1 MKLMLKEGLVHVV
14 ENDGLY
20 NNNIEAEVQA
30 PGFEAFAIEYKIN
43 DSEYKKVENHIMVIP
58 KELLKATRMKLV
70 FRAIKDKDIKYFESD
85 AIPLT
90 QAVVFGGTIDTYY
103 PKIIREVL
111 RNIEE
116 VNAAMQVLKTF
127 AEQKA
132 EETTSNLEQ
141 LVSHTKQDL
150 RQTMLDLVDTF
161 EEITKKGSL
170 F

>member
-20 NNNIEAEVQA
+20 NNNIEAEVEA
-30 PGFEAFAIEYKIN
+30 PGFEDFAIEYKIN
-43 DSEYKKVENHIMVIP
+43 DSEYKKVENHIVVIA

-116 VNAAMQVLKTF
+116 VNEAMQVLKTF